1 MTNNVVNLVQRDGQ
15 KAFTTSL
22 IVAEIFGKRH
32 ADVLRDIRARTEYEN
47 SEVQKFNQRNFALVE
62 YLDAK
67 GESRPMYRLTHD
79 GFAEIAMSYNATL
92 LMLRGLISMNTTSYA
107 RKAPMVLSCITL
119 RRVNLKR

>member
-67 GESRPMYRLTHD
+67 GEARPMYRLTHD
-79 GFAEIAMSYNATL
+79 GFAEIAMSSI
-92 LMLRGLISMNTTSYA
+92 LRASLT
-107 RKAPMVLSCITL
+107 
-119 RRVNLKR
+119 